1 MGRAYALGTAAA
13 GAPLIH
19 VGHCARA
26 WRVFLVQV
34 REIEAGLTDKV
45 IHLAVQMTAAR
56 QATPS
61 RSEPVLPA
69 FDAWLGRKSMLDKTE
84 ISVWFEHPQH
94 LTQGS
99 QRLRNRAKG
108 PGHHD
113 GINGVVRKRDGSCG
127 PQKKLDRYP

>member
-1 MGRAYALGTAAA
+1 MSPGTIAEGSGRLNLRRRYALIGRAYALGMVTA

-19 VGHCARA
+19 VGHGARA
-26 WRVFLVQV
+26 WRVFLVQL

-56 QATPS
+56 YATPG

-69 FDAWLGRKSMLDKTE
+69 FDAWLGRKSMLDKAE
-84 ISVWFEHPQH
+84 GAVWFEHPPH

-99 QRLRNRAKG
+99 
-108 PGHHD
+108 
-113 GINGVVRKRDGSCG
+113 
-127 PQKKLDRYP
+127 